1 MKWFRENS
9 LGFLVLD
16 DGFLG
21 LSLGFKVHKN
31 GCFVFRAHG
40 LKVQGLRRII
50 FRFRFRI
57 YN

>member
-1 MKWFRENS
+1 

-21 LSLGFKVHKN
+21 LSLGFKVHRN

-57 YN
+57 YD

>member
-1 MKWFRENS
+1 M
-9 LGFLVLD
+9 GFLVLD

-31 GCFVFRAHG
+31 GSLVFRAHG
-40 LKVQGLRRII
+40 LGVQGLRRII
-50 FRFRFRI
+50 FRFRIRI